1 MLRCII
7 QDTHLLPKRW
17 VFEWNFSGTDL
28 ATNIAGA
35 DGGKEEAMYFNYY
48 FAHLSSAE
56 RELLEM
62 ILLEEMEI
70 QAWFTVTYSN
80 ILGEEIFLTLQ

>member
-1 MLRCII
+1 
-7 QDTHLLPKRW
+7 
-17 VFEWNFSGTDL
+17 
-28 ATNIAGA
+28 
-35 DGGKEEAMYFNYY
+35 MYFNYY